1 MALEDE
7 ALKYLK
13 GKQVVVGTTVQS
25 EGYIQEISGT
35 LIDGGQGYLVVQEGE
50 DNSPTIVNSAHVA
63 WVYEETEDDEDGEF
77 QE

>member
-13 GKQVVVGTTVQS
+13 GKHVVVGTTVQS
-25 EGYIQEISGT
+25 EGYLQEISGT
-35 LIDGGQGYLVVQEGE
+35 LMDGGPGYLVVQEGE
-50 DNSPTIVNSAHVA
+50 DSSPTIVNSAHVA
-63 WVYEETEDDEDGEF
+63 WVYEETEDDEDGEL

>member
-25 EGYIQEISGT
+25 EGYLQEISGT
-35 LIDGGQGYLVVQEGE
+35 LIDGGLGYLVVQEGE

-63 WVYEETEDDEDGEF
+63 WVYEETEDDEEGDFPE
-77 QE
+77 